1 MPQVMRR
8 VRGHQADAVL
18 TGQAQRGSG
27 GQGGFAHPALAAKEH
42 DGGGL

>member
-8 VRGHQADAVL
+8 VRGDQADAVL

-27 GQGGFAHPALAAKEH
+27 GQGGFTHPALAAKEH
-42 DGGGL
+42 DGCGL